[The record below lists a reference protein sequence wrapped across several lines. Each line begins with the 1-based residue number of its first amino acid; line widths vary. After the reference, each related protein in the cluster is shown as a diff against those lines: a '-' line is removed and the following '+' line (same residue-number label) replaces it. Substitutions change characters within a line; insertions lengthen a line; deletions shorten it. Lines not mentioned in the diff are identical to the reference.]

1 MSDETKRAGANP
13 AEPTPKKATLESVLP
28 AAANRAVA
36 LAILQLEDNLNEAA
50 RLLAQC
56 SLLTVAPY
64 DQSLAAMRTATRL
77 LRNQSDAAQALAR
90 VARGET
96 RHRTIV
102 EYVQGAE
109 SDGRLNSNFF
119 GSPPPPRRGAA
130 TKGKHDGKKEN
141 SGPADQ

>member
-13 AEPTPKKATLESVLP
+13 AEPTPKKASLESVLP

-64 DQSLAAMRTATRL
+64 DQSLSAMRTATRL
-77 LRNQSDAAQALAR
+77 LRSQSDAAQALAR

-102 EYVQGAE
+102 EYVEPKNGKPAE
-109 SDGRLNSNFF
+109 ARLNSKIETPL
-119 GSPPPPRRGAA
+119 PPPGPRPRP
-130 TKGKHDGKKEN
+130 KEQ
-141 SGPADQ
+141 GTE